1 MKSKKANDKIKHR
14 QINNVNTAENHNIC
28 DTVDEVGNERLKN
41 SRVGGKMNLYREKVA
56 EEKRTCQKQRTIKQ
70 SKQNEGAANV

>member
-1 MKSKKANDKIKHR
+1 MKSKKANDKIKYR
-14 QINNVNTAENHNIC
+14 KINNVNTAENHSIC

-41 SRVGGKMNLYREKVA
+41 SRVGDKMNLHREKGA
-56 EEKRTCQKQRTIKQ
+56 EEKRAYQKQWTIEQ